1 MAGAINLTETDF
13 QQIKNNLTSYLK
25 STGKFTDYD
34 FDGSNLN
41 VILSLI
47 AYQSQLNSYSTN
59 MVANESF
66 LASASIRQNVVKAAQ
81 QVGYT
86 PSSTSSAQSTVT
98 FSVDLKE
105 GGLAGSTIGTTYPQ
119 GLPAYLQLRPGQ
131 YISAYSPDRSYS
143 FTVADTQ
150 SAAVKNDGICVFE
163 NIVIYEGTSIS
174 NNFVKDSTDYTQ
186 RFILENENIDS
197 NSIRVEVQEDPNE
210 DLNQF
215 YRRANNITELDSE
228 GRFFWVE
235 EVNQEFIELTFGDGY
250 FGKAID
256 DGAIIKVSYI
266 VTNGSEANGIQGI
279 NNYKLSGVLY
289 DYYGGIVKANPT
301 FISASVTDNGSEL
314 ETPAEIRFRAPKN
327 YAAQNRCVTTSD
339 YESVIRKVYP
349 SIDDMYVYGGETL
362 ENPEFGRV
370 YVVIKPKTGEKLSGI
385 TKEYIKN
392 SLEEY
397 RIASLDIRFEDPEVI
412 YVEADT
418 QVFYD
423 NKKTDKDNATI
434 IASVK
439 QSLIEYNN
447 SNIISRF
454 GGAVRFSRIV
464 GIIDDSDYSIT
475 RNRTKLRLKKNIQAN
490 INSLASYEICFDNLA
505 DYNKN
510 ESVIMSTGFQLV
522 DDNRVYYF
530 EDAPRVNDETIG
542 DIQLYFFDETNAKVV
557 TDKEFGTIDYNIG
570 EIKLGFVNPFTIAST
585 VEPDNTIEVRMD
597 PTNNG
602 QDIVAKSSVFL
613 DFDIGSSKFAAVID
627 REITGS

>member
-13 QQIKNNLTSYLK
+13 QQIKNNLISYLK
-25 STGKFTDYD
+25 STEKFTDYD

-66 LASASIRQNVVKAAQ
+66 LTSASIRENVVRAAR

-86 PSSTSSAQSTVT
+86 PSSSSSAQSTVT
-98 FSVDLKE
+98 FSIDLKD
-105 GGLAGSTIGTTYPQ
+105 GVSIDSTYPQ
-119 GLPAYLQLRPGQ
+119 GLPAYLQIRPGQ
-131 YISAYSPDRSYS
+131 YISAYSSERSYS

-150 SAAVKNDGICVFE
+150 SAAVRNDGVCVFE
-163 NIVIYEGTSIS
+163 DIIIYEGTSVS
-174 NNFVKDSTDYTQ
+174 NKFVKDSTNYTQ
-186 RFILENENIDS
+186 RFILENEKIDS

-228 GRFFWVE
+228 GRYFWIE

-250 FGKAID
+250 FGKALD

-279 NNYKLSGVLY
+279 NNFKLSGVLY
-289 DYYGGIVKANPT
+289 DYYGGVVRVDPT
-301 FISASVTDNGSEL
+301 FLSATPTDNGSEL
-314 ETPAEIRFRAPKN
+314 EDPSEIRFRAPKS
-327 YAAQNRCVTTSD
+327 YASQNRCVTTAD

-349 SIDDMYVYGGETL
+349 SIEDMYVFGGETL

-370 YVVIKPKTGEKLSGI
+370 YVVIKPKTGERLSGI

-392 SLEEY
+392 SLEDY
-397 RIASLDIRFEDPEVI
+397 RIASLDIKFQDPEVI
-412 YVEADT
+412 YVEADS
-418 QVFYD
+418 QIYYD
-423 NKKTDKDNATI
+423 NKKTDKDSATI
-434 IASVK
+434 VAEVK

-447 SNIISRF
+447 SNVISRF

-475 RNRTKLRLKKNIQAN
+475 RNRTKLRLKKRIQAN
-490 INSLASYEICFDNLA
+490 INSRASYEICFDNQA

-510 ESVIMSTGFQLV
+510 ESVITSTGFQLSG
-522 DDNRVYYF
+522 DDRVYYF
-530 EDAPRVNDETIG
+530 EDAARVNDDSNGI
-542 DIQLYFFDETNAKVV
+542 IQLYFYDETNAKVV
-557 TDKEFGTIDYNIG
+557 INNEFGTIDYNTG
-570 EIKLGFVNPFTIAST
+570 EIKLGYVNPFTIMST

-597 PTNNG
+597 PINNG
-602 QDIVAKSSVFL
+602 QDIVANSSVFL
-613 DFDIGSSKFAAVID
+613 DFDIGSSKFAAIID
-627 REITGS
+627 RDITGS